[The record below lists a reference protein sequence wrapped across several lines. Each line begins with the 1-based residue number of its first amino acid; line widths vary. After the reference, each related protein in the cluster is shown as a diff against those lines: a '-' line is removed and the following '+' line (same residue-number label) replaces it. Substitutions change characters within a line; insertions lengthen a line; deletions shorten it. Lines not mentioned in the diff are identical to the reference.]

1 MASLAEQLISKGRT
15 EGEARGR
22 AEGEARGR
30 TEGEARGRTSILNRL
45 LERRFGRVPAAFR
58 ERVQSASEHEFD
70 AWLDALLDAP
80 TLEAVFEHAP
90 RH

>member
-1 MASLAEQLISKGRT
+1 MASLAEQLISKGRA
-15 EGEARGR
+15 EGEARGEARGR
-22 AEGEARGR
+22 A
-30 TEGEARGRTSILNRL
+30 SILNRL
-45 LERRFGRVPAAFR
+45 LERRFGRVPATVQ
-58 ERVQSASEHEFD
+58 ERVRSASVHELD